1 MNAEQAFQST
11 ESRTRMVVEVTSE
24 GKLHSVQVFQNGK
37 WEKGAPQPYRAAQ
50 KKLRNARVEMSLRIL
65 GMTEAEIKDWRN
77 EYGEAPGQARNLVF
91 AAIKS
96 QRARTR

>member
-50 KKLRNARVEMSLRIL
+50 KKLRNARVEMSLSIL

-77 EYGEAPGQARNLVF
+77 AYGDAPGQARNLVF

>member
-11 ESRTRMVVEVTSE
+11 ESRTRMVVEVTDA
-24 GKLHSVQVFQNGK
+24 GKLHSVQVFENGK

-65 GMTEAEIKDWRN
+65 GMSEGQITEWLNA
-77 EYGEAPGQARNLVF
+77 YGDGPGQARNLVF
-91 AAIKS
+91 AAIKA
-96 QRARTR
+96 QRKASK